1 MITEDKLNTE
11 KKSLTLVDGSGFIFR
26 AYYALPPL
34 TRKDGTP
41 INAVMGYCNMI
52 WRLIAETKTDS
63 LAVIFDTASKSF
75 RNEIFEDYKANISE
89 ALI

>member
-34 TRKDGTP
+34 TLS
-41 INAVMGYCNMI
+41 
-52 WRLIAETKTDS
+52 LIH
-63 LAVIFDTASKSF
+63 I
-75 RNEIFEDYKANISE
+75 
-89 ALI
+89 